1 MSSCGSTPPT
11 ATQSQDQ
18 PKSAPAS
25 TVAPTSAPKSQEAPK
40 ATQPPAVAPTS
51 APAQPTA
58 APKVQVQPTTP
69 PQPADP
75 NKGITFGKPV
85 LFTVAGFTT
94 VGVLATNTTDQVKS
108 FTVKATFKTGDKI
121 AATANGAV
129 NDIRPGQ
136 TRAVSMVSTSPI
148 PTTYDSVRVDVDTM
162 IREAKTTPGA
172 DAAAKI
178 KFGEP
183 AVKTN
188 AGFTTIDLEATNG
201 DTAVHSFTVQ
211 IAFLKGDELVGLANG
226 AVNDLEA
233 GQTKTATLAA
243 VGAIPAY
250 DKMIVNVDT
259 LVK

>member
-1 MSSCGSTPPT
+1 
-11 ATQSQDQ
+11 
-18 PKSAPAS
+18 
-25 TVAPTSAPKSQEAPK
+25 
-40 ATQPPAVAPTS
+40 
-51 APAQPTA
+51 
-58 APKVQVQPTTP
+58 
-69 PQPADP
+69 
-75 NKGITFGKPV
+75 
-85 LFTVAGFTT
+85 
-94 VGVLATNTTDQVKS
+94 
-108 FTVKATFKTGDKI
+108 
-121 AATANGAV
+121 
-129 NDIRPGQ
+129 
-136 TRAVSMVSTSPI
+136 
-148 PTTYDSVRVDVDTM
+148 
-162 IREAKTTPGA
+162 REAKTTPGA

-233 GQTKTATLAA
+233 VQTKTAKLAA